1 MVQQSSA
8 SADNQN
14 SNQMYLVDLRPIVSG
29 ATTQEGVLDE
39 TRGIWQGLYERME
52 PEETLWVITP
62 NDYREGRMWPVSMV
76 IADYAREESNLI
88 LKNTIT
94 LHQWEDRGGDM
105 ESAYDEILFFV
116 KNKREY
122 QFHKDDIRVEHVYEG
137 NEWGGEREEGNSAY
151 HDTKVRRYNP
161 DGKDPGNVWLKEDR
175 TQTENQEIDEVE
187 PLPMEE
193 AIRRCVLVGSA
204 EDEIVYTL
212 WTDNLRDTIVNEN
225 RETEQLDSA
234 ELREG
239 VHCR

>member
-1 MVQQSSA
+1 
-8 SADNQN
+8 
-14 SNQMYLVDLRPIVSG
+14 MYLVDLCPIVSE
-29 ATTQEGVLDE
+29 ATTQEDVLDE

-52 PEETLWVITP
+52 PEETLWVIAP
-62 NDYREGRMWPVSMV
+62 NDYREGRMWAVSMA
-76 IADYAREESNLI
+76 IADYAREESDLI

-122 QFHKDDIRVEHVYEG
+122 QFHKDVIRVAHVYEG

-161 DGKDPGNVWLKEDR
+161 DGKDPGNVWLNEDR
-175 TQTENQEIDEVE
+175 TQTGNQEIDEVE

-193 AIRRCVLVGSA
+193 AIRRCILVGSA
-204 EDEIVYTL
+204 EDEIVHTL
-212 WTDNLRDTIVNEN
+212 WIDNLNSMIVDKN
-225 RETEQLDSA
+225 REAEQLDST

-239 VHCR
+239 VQCR